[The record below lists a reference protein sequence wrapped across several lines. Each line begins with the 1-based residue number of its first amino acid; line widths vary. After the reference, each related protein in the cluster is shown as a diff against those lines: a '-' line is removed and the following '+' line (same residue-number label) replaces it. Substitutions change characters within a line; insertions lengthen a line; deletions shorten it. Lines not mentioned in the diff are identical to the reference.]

1 MSTQD
6 KQAVPCSRLYAL
18 LVIFL
23 LCSVALIARAVN
35 LQVMETDFLQGQGEA
50 RFLREVDIPSTRGV
64 ISDRNGEP
72 LAVSTPVDSVWVH
85 PGEMLE
91 YPENIIP
98 LAHQLGANPEEIERN
113 LTQRS
118 NKEFVWMKRR
128 LNPAVAS
135 KIADL
140 HLPGVYL
147 QKEYRRFYPAGEV
160 TAHVIGFTNI
170 DDIGQE
176 GLELAYN
183 NWLAGSPGSK
193 RIIRN
198 RKGEEVEEVA
208 LVRESDP
215 GKDLHLSID
224 RRLQYL
230 AYRELKSAVLK
241 HGARSGSVVVLD
253 VDSGEVL
260 AMVNQPAYNP
270 NDLNHEPGAMRNRA
284 VTDVIE
290 PGSVMKPFAIA
301 SVLEHGL
308 ASANTPVQTAP
319 GYTVI
324 SGHTIRDHRNYGM
337 LDVTGVITKSSNVG
351 VTHLALQLTAE
362 EMWDTYSRFGFGEAT
377 GTGFPGESAGVMRNY
392 QRWRKLEQATISY
405 GYGISATPLQ
415 LAQAY
420 AAIANGGKL
429 HQPAFILGANNPPI
443 AVLDPRIAREIAAM
457 LETVTG
463 DEGTG
468 KAARV
473 ANYRI
478 AGKTG
483 TSHKASASG
492 YAASRYVSSFAGFG
506 PASNPRLV
514 TVVVINDPSGKDYY
528 GGLVA
533 APLFS
538 KVMTGAMRL
547 MNIPPDNY
555 PTMLANAKYSRKTV
569 LDTAPSVEEDYGDT
583 AEGVVENFTAEGR

>member
-1 MSTQD
+1 M
-6 KQAVPCSRLYAL
+6 LF
-18 LVIFL
+18 IFL
-23 LCSVALIARAVN
+23 ISAIALVARAVD

-50 RFLREVDIPSTRGV
+50 RFLREVTIPSTRGV

-85 PGEMLE
+85 PGQVLE
-91 YPENIIP
+91 YPENIKP
-98 LAHQLGANPEEIERN
+98 LARLLGAGADEIERK
-113 LTQRS
+113 LTQRAS
-118 NKEFVWMKRR
+118 REFVWLRRR
-128 LNPAVAS
+128 LNPDVAAQ
-135 KIADL
+135 IAALDI
-140 HLPGVYL
+140 PGVYL

-160 TAHVIGFTNI
+160 TSHVIGFTNI
-170 DDIGQE
+170 DDVGQE
-176 GLELAYN
+176 GLELAYDS
-183 NWLAGSPGSK
+183 WLAGSPGKK
-193 RIIRN
+193 RVIRN
-198 RKGEEVEEVA
+198 RKGEAVEEVA
-208 LVRESDP
+208 LIKESNP
-215 GKDLHLSID
+215 GQGLRLTID

-230 AYRELKSAVLK
+230 AYRELQATVLE

-260 AMVNQPAYNP
+260 AMVNQPSYNP
-270 NDLNHEPGAMRNRA
+270 NKTTGQDPDGMRNRA

-290 PGSVMKPFAIA
+290 PGSVMKPIA
-301 SVLEHGL
+301 VTSVLENGIATPL
-308 ASANTPVQTAP
+308 TPVETSP

-324 SGHTIRDHRNYGM
+324 SGHTIRDHNNYGL
-337 LDVTGVITKSSNVG
+337 LDVTGVLTKSSNVG
-351 VTHLALQLTAE
+351 VTQLALQLE
-362 EMWDTYSRFGFGEAT
+362 PEQMWDTYSRFGFGEAT
-377 GTGFPGESAGVMRNY
+377 GTGFPGESAGVLRNHR
-392 QRWRKLEQATISY
+392 RWRRLEQATISY
-405 GYGISATPLQ
+405 GYGVSATPLQ

-429 HQPAFILGANNPPI
+429 RQPAFIQGSNNPPI
-443 AVLDPRIAREIAAM
+443 AAIDPRIANQVATM

-463 DEGTG
+463 SAGTG
-468 KAARV
+468 KLARV

-492 YAASRYVSSFAGFG
+492 YAAARYVSSFAGFG
-506 PASNPRLV
+506 PVSNPRLV
-514 TVVVINDPSGKDYY
+514 CIVVINDPTGEAYY

-555 PTMLANAKYSRKTV
+555 SAILVDADVGS
-569 LDTAPSVEEDYGDT
+569 DTGT
-583 AEGVVENFTAEGR
+583 KGR